1 MLMELSQKNIL
12 ITGGN
17 SGIGL
22 SLVKQLSAL
31 GNSLIVVSRSQKN
44 WSDFSRYRPA
54 VVTMQCDISKEHDV
68 LSLMEKLKSANIA
81 LDILINSAAV
91 QYTCRLTDEDFSFTD
106 IGTEVNTNFTS
117 IVRLCSL
124 LLDGLLSRP
133 HSAIVNL
140 SSGLAFYPKTSSA
153 VYCATKAALHSF
165 SQSLRYQLADTSV
178 QVTEVILPLVSTPMT
193 EGRVGGKMSPDAAA
207 KAIIDGMKKEC
218 NEIYVGKAG
227 FLPVMM
233 RLSPGFVKWML
244 KKY

>member
-1 MLMELSQKNIL
+1 MELSQKNIL

-22 SLVKQLSAL
+22 SLARQLSAL

-44 WSDFSRYRPA
+44 WSEFSRFRSA
-54 VVTMQCDISKEHDV
+54 VVTMQCDLSKQQEV
-68 LSLMEKLKSANIA
+68 LSLVEKLESSNIT

-91 QYTCRLTDEDFSFTD
+91 QHTGRLTDGAFSFTD
-106 IGTEVNTNFTS
+106 IGTEVDTNFTS

-124 LLDGLLSRP
+124 LLGGLLSRP
-133 HSAIVNL
+133 RSAIVNL

-165 SQSLRYQLADTSV
+165 SQSLRYQLAGTPV

-193 EGRVGGKMSPDAAA
+193 EGRGSGKMSPDAAA
-207 KAIIDGMKKEC
+207 EAIIKGLK
-218 NEIYVGKAG
+218 NGRTEIYVGKARL
-227 FLPVMM
+227 LPVMM
-233 RLSPGFVKWML
+233 RLWPGFVKRML